1 MVDCGDQTDCCVATL
16 AYEVPYM
23 KKLVLLVGLLALSSY
38 AYAGVLNLT
47 FVGYQPGGWP
57 VGYPYTI
64 TANGNPVAVMCDD
77 WVHGG
82 APGDTWQA
90 NFTNLGTSDLSL
102 VRFNQL
108 PSALTLYDEA
118 GWLLLQTEVTPQVQ
132 WKDINYAVWHI
143 FDPSSPLP
151 GTAPLYWV
159 SLAQQEATLGFPGV
173 DFYQVGIFTPLN
185 QHDTNLDGPQEFLS
199 IVPEPSTLL
208 LLGSGLAGLLGRK
221 RLT

>member
-1 MVDCGDQTDCCVATL
+1 MTVNG
-16 AYEVPYM
+16 
-23 KKLVLLVGLLALSSY
+23 
-38 AYAGVLNLT
+38 NLT
-47 FVGYQPGGWP
+47 
-57 VGYPYTI
+57 T
-64 TANGNPVAVMCDD
+64 VMCDD
-77 WVHGG
+77 WAHGG

-90 NFTNLGTSDLSL
+90 NFTNLGTSNLSL

-118 GWLLLQTEVTPQVQ
+118 GWLLLQTRVTPQAQ

-143 FDPSSPLP
+143 FDPNAPLP

-159 SLAQQEATLGFPGV
+159 NLAQQEATLGFPGV

-185 QHDTNLDGPQEFLS
+185 QHDTNLNGPQEFLN

-208 LLGSGLAGLLGRK
+208 LLGTGLAGLLGRK
-221 RLT
+221 WLT